1 MLIHPRRTLV
11 RALIVSLLVHA
22 GLLLGVTRMLPARVE
37 PSVAAIKVVMNRALP
52 GAAQQSTTVP
62 AAGRPVSG
70 GVPSTPDA
78 PKTEAKKLA
87 VPDSPSRDRVV
98 PAAASS
104 AVVQDVAKASSV
116 PAGAGAGPSEET
128 PPPSGALAARGRS
141 SLPPQDGVDAE
152 DVKQYRFSLGVYAH
166 QFKRYPALARER
178 GWEGIVEVALV
189 FRRQPPEPAI
199 SLARSS
205 GKKILDDQALEMIR
219 QAVRKTDLPDRLK
232 GRDFR
237 VVLEVVFSLDDE

>member
-11 RALIVSLLVHA
+11 RALIVSLSVHA
-22 GLLLGVTRMLPARVE
+22 GLLLGVTRMLPARIE
-37 PSVAAIKVVMNRALP
+37 PPAAAIKVVMNRALP
-52 GAAQQSTTVP
+52 GIAQQSAMVP

-87 VPDSPSRDRVV
+87 APDSPSRDRVV

-116 PAGAGAGPSEET
+116 PAGAGAGPLEGTS
-128 PPPSGALAARGRS
+128 PASVLSARGGS
-141 SLPPQDGVDAE
+141 SPPPQDGVDAE
-152 DVKQYRFSLGVYAH
+152 DVKQYRFALGGNARR
-166 QFKRYPALARER
+166 FKRYPALARER
-178 GWEGIVEVALV
+178 GWEGTVEIALV
-189 FRRQPPEPAI
+189 FRRLPPEPAI
-199 SLARSS
+199 SLVGSS

-219 QAVRKTDLPDRLK
+219 QAVRQTDLPERLK

-237 VVLEVVFSLDDE
+237 IVEEVVFSLEDE